1 MCAKS
6 IDWNGDKR
14 VNLALQGGGSHGA
27 FTWGV
32 LDAILEDGR
41 LDIEAISGTSAGA
54 MNAVAVA
61 QGFIEGGRD
70 GARETL
76 EKLWSPVCDESALTV
91 SQRDLLNKF
100 FGQFSFDNSPF
111 QAWFNVVSQISSPYQ
126 FNPLNINPLR
136 DHLESI
142 VDFEKVRSCK
152 QIKLFIAATNVH
164 TGHITIFKTAE
175 LTPDHVMA
183 SACLPTIF
191 QAVEING
198 VPYWDGGFLGNP
210 ALFPFFYES
219 GSEAII
225 IVPINP
231 IERRELPET
240 ANDIQNR
247 LNEITFNSA
256 LMGELRSIAFVSRLV
271 DEGRLSREDYK
282 RPLMHRI
289 GGGGDAAMFSSA
301 SKFDTRWSL
310 LKQLRD
316 KGCAAA
322 KEWLDNNCVHIGA
335 RDILNLRFAFN

>member
-1 MCAKS
+1 M
-6 IDWNGDKR
+6 
-14 VNLALQGGGSHGA
+14 
-27 FTWGV
+27 
-32 LDAILEDGR
+32 
-41 LDIEAISGTSAGA
+41 
-54 MNAVAVA
+54 
-61 QGFIEGGRD
+61 
-70 GARETL
+70 
-76 EKLWSPVCDESALTV
+76 
-91 SQRDLLNKF
+91 
-100 FGQFSFDNSPF
+100 
-111 QAWFNVVSQISSPYQ
+111 
-126 FNPLNINPLR
+126 R

-152 QIKLFIAATNVH
+152 QIKLFIAVTNVH
-164 TGHITIFKTAE
+164 TGHIAVFKTPE

-219 GSEAII
+219 GSEDII
-225 IVPINP
+225 IVQINP

-271 DEGRLSREDYK
+271 DEGRLSREEYK
-282 RPLMHRI
+282 RPFMHRI
-289 GGGGDAAMFSSA
+289 GGGGDAAMFSAA
-301 SKFDTRWSL
+301 SKFDTRWSF

-316 KGCAAA
+316 KGRAAA
-322 KEWLDNNCVHIGA
+322 KEWLNNNYIHIGA
-335 RDILNLRFAFN
+335 RDTLNLRFAFN